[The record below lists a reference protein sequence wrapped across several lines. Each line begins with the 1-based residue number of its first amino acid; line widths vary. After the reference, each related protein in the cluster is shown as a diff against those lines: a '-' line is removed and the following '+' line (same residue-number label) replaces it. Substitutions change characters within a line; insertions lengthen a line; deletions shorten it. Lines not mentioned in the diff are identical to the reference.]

1 MTFWSAH
8 THSRYSSKD
17 ALPSVEKV
25 VARAAE
31 LGYPA
36 LGLTDHGNMAGAAQL
51 YTAARKAGI
60 KPLPGTEAY
69 VAVSRE
75 VNARSTMHLG
85 ILATTAKGYR
95 NLVGLTTQ
103 AHRQFHYK
111 PVLDLADLAA
121 AGEDGRL
128 EGLVVMSGCHFGLL
142 PTLMREGDPTA
153 ARNLLLALDS
163 WFDQAYVEIQHHRV
177 NKEGQDDD
185 ATARRLH
192 SLAVSL
198 SLPVLIN
205 QDSHYCLP
213 EDRAAHD
220 TMKALMSWSDDPDDA
235 LFPGDGYHMAD
246 ECWMTDR
253 YPADILNDGLAGL
266 AHLAETADVVIPEL
280 DEFHLAVPD
289 TGGDPD
295 YELRMATAHG
305 HIAKRERGSIKAS
318 RDRDYVKRENDELDI
333 VIGAGFSGYLLL
345 TKAVCDHMREQGIPF
360 RVRGSAGGSLLCWL
374 LGITTLDSI
383 AWGLPFDRFLSTDR
397 TKPPDIDIDVPHTRR
412 DEVIAWLDSHYHVS
426 KICTWGQMGLEES
439 DEGDQKGSLMVR
451 WKMNARKTG
460 QDPDLRLNPAA
471 WDALSAV
478 ASHKPYLGYGVHA
491 AGLLITP
498 DEESAACIPLQYV
511 ASSKTMVTAYGK
523 KDVERMGRVKLD
535 LLGLKTLTAVH
546 TALELIGVNEYEI
559 PFTDASTYAFIRSGN
574 TTGLFQLEGGSS
586 ARGVR
591 QLGPRKI
598 SDVIAAMALFRPA
611 TLKSGATDAYI
622 ARRHGDQKVPERHEI
637 IMAETRDTY
646 GVLLYQ
652 EQALNVLKALGMTVE
667 EIEAAR
673 GAIKASNE
681 GVGDAREVM
690 SRIQERLV
698 PLARGV
704 GMTPHDIAWLN
715 DAMAAYAGYGFN
727 KAHATAYGI
736 LAYQTA
742 WLRRHHKVA
751 FWTGMLDAYADSTTK
766 TWYGNR
772 GQRRQVTQPEAYR
785 MAAMADGVTMLGPHV
800 NRSKVSW
807 SANEDLTAIR
817 AGLNSIKGVGQVAA
831 GELTA
836 KAPFDSLEDLA
847 LRVVPRRVPGVNALG
862 QGHTPMSCGGVIA
875 ALSHAGALKG
885 LAEVPIPQDKPK
897 KARKAKKEA
906 P

>member
-8 THSRYSSKD
+8 THSRYSAKD
-17 ALPSVEKV
+17 ALPTVEKV

-31 LGYPA
+31 LEYPA

-60 KPLPGTEAY
+60 KPLPGIEAY

-75 VNARSTMHLG
+75 VNARATMHLG

-128 EGLVVMSGCHFGLL
+128 EGLVVMSGCWFGLL
-142 PTLMREGDPTA
+142 PTLLREGQPQA

-163 WFDQAYVEIQHHRV
+163 WFDQAYVELQHHGIY
-177 NKEGQDDD
+177 KEATTKDPRQHDDEHV
-185 ATARRLH
+185 ALLYSMAQ
-192 SLAVSL
+192 SL
-198 SLPVLIN
+198 SLPVLVT
-205 QDSHYCLP
+205 QDSHYCHP
-213 EDRAAHD
+213 GDRADHE
-220 TMKALMSWSDDPDDA
+220 TMKRLMTWSDDPDDA
-235 LFPGDGYHMAD
+235 VFPGDGYHMVD

-253 YPADILNDGLAGL
+253 YPAGVLNDGLAGL

-295 YELRMATAHG
+295 STLRLETLRG
-305 HIAKRERGSIKAS
+305 HAAKRESGAIKVS
-318 RDRDYVKRENDELDI
+318 RDKEYLRRECDELD
-333 VIGAGFSGYLLL
+333 VVTGAGFSGYLLL
-345 TKAVCDHMREQGIPF
+345 TKAVCDYMRAEGIPF

-374 LGITTLDSI
+374 LGITQLDSI

-397 TKPPDIDIDVPHTRR
+397 TKPPDIDIDVPHIYR
-412 DEVIAWLDSHYHVS
+412 DRVIAWLDSHYHVS
-426 KICTWGQMGLEES
+426 KICTWSQMGL
-439 DEGDQKGSLMVR
+439 DEGDDGDQKGSLLVR
-451 WKMNARKTG
+451 WKMNERKLG
-460 QDPDLRLNPAA
+460 RDPDIRVNQQA
-471 WDALSAV
+471 WDGLTAL
-478 ASHKPYLGYGVHA
+478 ASHKPYLGYGVHP

-511 ASSKTMVTAYGK
+511 ASSKTIVTAYGK

-535 LLGLKTLTAVH
+535 LLGLKTLTAFE
-546 TALELIGVNEYEI
+546 TATNLIGVGEYEI
-559 PFTDASTYAFIRSGN
+559 PFNDASTYSFLRSGD
-574 TTGLFQLEGGSS
+574 TVGLFQLEGGSS
-586 ARGVR
+586 ARGIR
-591 QLGPRKI
+591 QLQPRKI

-622 ARRHGDQKVPERHEI
+622 ARRHGEAKVPERHEI
-637 IMAETRDTY
+637 IMTETKDTY

-681 GVGDAREVM
+681 GVGDALEVM
-690 SRIQERLV
+690 RSIQARIV
-698 PLARGV
+698 PLAKGV
-704 GMTPHDIAWLN
+704 GMTPHDVAWLN

-742 WLRRHHKVA
+742 WLRRHYRVA
-751 FWTGMLDAYADSTTK
+751 FWTGMLDAYADATTK
-766 TWYGNR
+766 VWYGSR

-807 SANEDLTAIR
+807 SASEDLTAIR
-817 AGLNSIKGVGQVAA
+817 AGMNSIKRVGTVAA
-831 GELTA
+831 NELVS
-836 KAPFDSLEDLA
+836 KAPYASLEDLA
-847 LRVVPRRVPGVNALG
+847 MRVVPRRVPGAKALG
-862 QGHTPMSCGGVIA
+862 QGHSPASSGGVIE
-875 ALSHAGALKG
+875 ALHRAGALKG
-885 LAEVPIPQDKPK
+885 L
-897 KARKAKKEA
+897 EA
-906 P
+906 S